1 MEKISVFTYRLAFAL
16 RLVDTTSG
24 RPVNSGGV
32 QVFMD
37 GTSARFEPK
46 GGVLVFQDLP
56 KRTFR
61 LRVTS
66 SDYEPMETEVD
77 LDKLDAKLPLFEAY
91 LIPNASFPGGVEF
104 LTLAGTLPGIGALSA
119 VRAGDN
125 ACLIREFE
133 PRKRMVK
140 LFNPHHL
147 SMDRVRYAL
156 VNPDKGCYEPF
167 NIVRVVDDQTVQVD
181 RVLETAFKNYFPVT
195 PLVLG
200 RTSPGGGYCLR
211 VRDDATAAKWLV
223 RWEEQEQPH
232 FRMVDFREQ
241 RCPRLEEGG

>member
-37 GTSARFEPK
+37 GAPAHFQPK
-46 GGVLVFQDLP
+46 GGVLVFQDLK

-66 SDYEPMETEVD
+66 GGYEPMETEVE
-77 LDKLDAKLPLFEAY
+77 LDALDAKLPLLEAY
-91 LIPNASFPGGVEF
+91 LIPNANFPGVEF
-104 LTLAGTLPGIGALSA
+104 LTLAGTLPGIGSLSA

-133 PRKRMVK
+133 PRKRMAK

-147 SMDRVRYAL
+147 AMDRVRYAL
-156 VNPDKGCYEPF
+156 MDPDKGCYEPF
-167 NIVRVVDDQTVQVD
+167 NIVRVVDDQTIRVD

-200 RTSPGGGYCLR
+200 RTDPDGSYCLR

-223 RWEEQEQPH
+223 RWEEQEQAH